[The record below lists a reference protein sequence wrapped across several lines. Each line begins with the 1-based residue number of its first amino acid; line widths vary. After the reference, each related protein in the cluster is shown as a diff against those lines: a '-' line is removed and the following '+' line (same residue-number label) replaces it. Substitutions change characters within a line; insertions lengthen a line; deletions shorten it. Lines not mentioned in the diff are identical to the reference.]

1 MSEVKIYEA
10 ANQDKTFIKV
20 IGEMFSDL
28 VSSAGLAKRLFIRDK
43 NAEYRQSVFG
53 MLWALITPLANAL
66 IWVFLSASGAV
77 NVSGGGI
84 PYPLYV
90 FLGTMLWS
98 VFSESVSMP
107 LTQTNSAKAL
117 ISKINFPKEAI
128 LVAGFYK
135 TLFNTAIKILIM
147 LGVLIFFGYYPDYQY
162 LFFLGMLLV
171 LILFG
176 ISIGLLITPVGM
188 LYTDIGRVI
197 PVILPFLMYLTP
209 VVYKTTKIQSLQ
221 DIINANPLTPLLNTC
236 RNMLTAGDFE
246 NPMYLFLIFI
256 ITVLMLFVG
265 WLFYRVSIPIVVE
278 RM

>member
-1 MSEVKIYEA
+1 MSEIKIYEA
-10 ANQDKTFIKV
+10 ASQNKTFTKV
-20 IGEMFSDL
+20 IGEMFKDL
-28 VSSAGLAKRLFIRDK
+28 ISSAGLAKRLFIRDK
-43 NAEYRQSVFG
+43 NAEYRQSIFG
-53 MLWALITPLANAL
+53 ILWALITPLANAL
-66 IWVFLSASGAV
+66 IWVFLSVSGAV

-107 LTQTNSAKAL
+107 LTQTNAAKAL

-135 TLFNTAIKILIM
+135 TLFNTGIKILIM
-147 LGVLIFFGYYPDYQY
+147 LGVLMFFGFYPDYQY
-162 LFFLGMLLV
+162 LFFLVMLVL

-176 ISIGLLITPVGM
+176 ISLGLIITPIGM

-197 PVILPFLMYLTP
+197 PVVLPFLMYLTP
-209 VVYKTTKIQSLQ
+209 VVYKTTKIPALQ
-221 DIINANPLTPLLNTC
+221 KVIDANPMTPLINTC
-236 RNMLTAGDFE
+236 RNMLTDGSFE
-246 NPMYLFLIFI
+246 NPTYLFVILIVTI
-256 ITVLMLFVG
+256 LMLFIG
-265 WLFYRVSIPIVVE
+265 WLFYRISIPIVVE